1 MGIKEAVQSS
11 SLATSQVIYIY
22 IYIEDFER
30 NLFEAIKE
38 ELYVTTSN
46 DEEPYCLY
54 IIVAQNTLQSI
65 KHHYRKSRI

>member
-1 MGIKEAVQSS
+1 M
-11 SLATSQVIYIY
+11 
-22 IYIEDFER
+22 
-30 NLFEAIKE
+30 FEAIKE